1 MAQVV
6 GGEPGIGFGDSCS
19 VPKKGEMNP
28 RIQPVRQAAKP
39 CVQNN
44 VKKKN
49 LKIFFLHELDKAVDI
64 TMSNIIIVCKE
75 V

>member
-6 GGEPGIGFGDSCS
+6 GGEPVIGCGDSCP

-39 CVQNN
+39 RVQKN
-44 VKKKN
+44 VKKK
-49 LKIFFLHELDKAVDI
+49 LKFFFCFYELDKAVDI
-64 TMSNIIIVCKE
+64 TMSNIIVVFKE